1 MACRGTALLYFNSVL
16 SSYQQTFKKKSQQ
29 NKNGTSWSI
38 RAMMMDAASTFSVSV
53 CCIPEGGHLHTRH
66 RENLKSH
73 KHMKVVHSAQ
83 SRRKLSLCDRE
94 FEVLWEAAAGGR
106 SPPTAL

>member
-1 MACRGTALLYFNSVL
+1 
-16 SSYQQTFKKKSQQ
+16 
-29 NKNGTSWSI
+29 
-38 RAMMMDAASTFSVSV
+38 MMDAASTSSVSI
-53 CCIPEGGHLHTRH
+53 CFKDTTPRCIPEGGHLRTRH

-94 FEVLWEAAAGGR
+94 FEFLWEAAAGGR